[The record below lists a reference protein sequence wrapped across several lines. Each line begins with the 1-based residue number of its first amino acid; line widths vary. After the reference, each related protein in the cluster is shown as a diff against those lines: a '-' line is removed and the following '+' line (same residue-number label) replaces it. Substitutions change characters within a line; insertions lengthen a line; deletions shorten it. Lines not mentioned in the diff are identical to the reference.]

1 MKFISIREL
10 RNQTA
15 MIQQSVAEE
24 PLTLTSNG
32 KPFALLVRL
41 EESEDPTELERLIRR
56 ARAQWAISRMRKRAR
71 GAGLDAMSA
80 DEIEAEIRA
89 ARAERAR

>member
-10 RNQTA
+10 RNQTS

-32 KPFALLVRL
+32 KPFALLVPL
-41 EESEDPTELERLIRR
+41 EESEDPAELERLIRR
-56 ARAQWAISRMRKRAR
+56 ARAQWSVSQMRKRAR
-71 GAGLDAMSA
+71 ALGLDTMTPE
-80 DEIEAEIRA
+80 EIDAEIRA
-89 ARAERAR
+89 ARAERVR

>member
-10 RNQTA
+10 RNRTA

-24 PLTLTSNG
+24 PLTLMSNG
-32 KPFALLVRL
+32 KPFALLVGL
-41 EESEDPTELERLIRR
+41 EESEDPAELERLIRR
-56 ARAQWAISRMRKRAR
+56 ARTQWAVSRMRKRA
-71 GAGLDAMSA
+71 GAAGLDKMPS

-89 ARAERAR
+89 ARAKRAR